1 MLSANK
7 VEVKLSN
14 SLFLG
19 TRALFGVIENI
30 EQGQCQ

>member
-1 MLSANK
+1 MLSGNK
-7 VEVKLSN
+7 VEVKIPD

-19 TRALFGVIENI
+19 TRALFGIIENI